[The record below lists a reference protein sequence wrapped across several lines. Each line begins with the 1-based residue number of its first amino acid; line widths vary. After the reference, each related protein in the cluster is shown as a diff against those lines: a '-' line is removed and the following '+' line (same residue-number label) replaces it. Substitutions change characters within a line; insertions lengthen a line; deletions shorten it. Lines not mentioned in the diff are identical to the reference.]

1 LFADYSIR
9 QKAHETHAIIMS
21 FGWPWAAVEMV
32 NDKSDIHFYLWLIY
46 VCKAQSFI
54 VDELHK

>member
-1 LFADYSIR
+1 
-9 QKAHETHAIIMS
+9 MS